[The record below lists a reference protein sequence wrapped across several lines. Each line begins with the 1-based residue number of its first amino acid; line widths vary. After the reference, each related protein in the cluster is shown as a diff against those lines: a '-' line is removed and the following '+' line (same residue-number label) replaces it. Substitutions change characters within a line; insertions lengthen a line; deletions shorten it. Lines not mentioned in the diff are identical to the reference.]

1 MFKKL
6 LQFEVFYQ
14 YKQRAF
20 PLFVLLFTALGI
32 FVGRNGFAPTGL
44 NFNAGYQVN
53 FHTSIFTLGS
63 VFIIMFFA
71 ISAMLRDK
79 QHLMEGIIFSTS
91 ITKAN
96 YFWSRFAGTF
106 IFSVLAFSP
115 FILGY
120 IIGNYFF
127 DLDPERVA
135 DFKFTTYFQ
144 PWLYFILPNIFICTA
159 LVFSIS
165 TLTKNS
171 TATYVSAVFI
181 YMLYFVSSI
190 FLNSPIMAQSVPA
203 SPESMIVA
211 AIADPFGVSAF
222 LEQTQYWTP
231 FQKNTQMLSF
241 SGYFLINRLVW
252 VGIALVILLSTY
264 GLFSFRKISKKVKK
278 NEKITIDKTPYIKY
292 KPIETFSSLKAQLL
306 AFKSILKLELKSV
319 FKSLPFIAILLM
331 WVFIVFSELYSTVI
345 GGGEYGVSNYPFTYL
360 LIELIV
366 DPLTLFSILLIVFY
380 GGDIVWRERSANFN
394 FITDATPVKNW
405 VIFGSK
411 FSALLSLPFI
421 LITIG
426 VLMCMLFQI
435 SLGYTNF
442 EFSLYGSLYYYYG
455 VQLVVFCMIAIFVN
469 NLVKSKYIGM
479 GLFLLIAILSLKSDV
494 LGLEHPLTSLGFMPR
509 TSYNTMDGFNGV
521 SSLYNHLS
529 IYWLSFGMILMLI
542 SFKIWNRGVVTKF
555 TYKLKQLKQ
564 PATTLLKGSFI
575 VSILLFFTAGSLVFY
590 NKNIVNEYVN
600 STSQLDFREN
610 YEKKFKQYE
619 VLARPITTSRKTIV
633 DIYPTKRSYS
643 VIADYMIKNKSD
655 KPMSQVFITERVDL
669 KNVTIENATLAKHD
683 TVFGTYLFQFD
694 APLQPNDSV
703 RFNYEFTKS
712 IKGYDNDISIVNNG
726 SYITHNSFEPILGY
740 SAGLELRRPSERK
753 KRNLPKRTIEVSTA
767 AHIVSEEEKNEKIP
781 FETIVSTNKN
791 QTAISSGDL
800 IKAWA
805 KDDRNY
811 YHYKSNKK
819 IVPMIGYFSAAYQT
833 KKTNY
838 KDIEIEQYY
847 DAKQPFNINEI
858 ENSIKVT
865 LDYCQ
870 ENFGA
875 YMFNHLRMVEVPS
888 YWSFG
893 GFAHPGV
900 ISMVEDRLYLSDVRN
915 PERFNVVAKR
925 TIHEVAHQWWGHT
938 LSSKPVAG
946 GALLVEGLA
955 KYTEAVVLEKT
966 YGKGML
972 VELIDNARGR
982 YFSGRSFSGSVE
994 PPAYLVT
1001 NQSYISYGKSLNIM
1015 LALRDLIGETKV
1027 NAVLKS
1033 LTDKDRATHSF
1044 NITTIDFLNALYQVT
1059 TEEQQ
1064 ALINDWF
1071 KKVIT
1076 YDVGIENASYKELTD
1091 GTFEITAKVSA
1102 KRFETL
1108 SNGESK
1114 EVNLNEAIKIGV
1126 FSSHPSKVKKEESS
1140 LLYYQSNKFKNGIT
1154 EIKIIVKDRPTH
1166 ISIDPYGTRSD
1177 ENLSDNTFSID

>member
-32 FVGRNGFAPTGL
+32 FVGRNGYAPTGL

-53 FHTSIFTLGS
+53 FHTSIFSLGS

-71 ISAMLRDK
+71 ISAMLRDR
-79 QHLMEGIIFSTS
+79 QHLMEGLIFSTS

-96 YFWSRFAGTF
+96 YFWSRFSGTF

-127 DLDPERVA
+127 DLDPERIA
-135 DFKFTTYFQ
+135 DFKFITYFQ

-171 TATYVSAVFI
+171 TATYVGAVFI
-181 YMLYFVSSI
+181 YMLYFVSSM

-203 SPESMIVA
+203 SPESMVIA

-252 VGIALVILLSTY
+252 IGIALVILLSTY
-264 GLFSFRKISKKVKK
+264 GLFSFRKITKKVKK
-278 NEKITIDKTPYIKY
+278 QKKITIDKTSYIKY
-292 KPIETFSSLKAQLL
+292 KPIETKSSLKAQFL
-306 AFKSILKLELKSV
+306 AFKSILKLELKGV

-345 GGGEYGVSNYPFTYL
+345 GGGEYGVSNYPLTYL

-380 GGDIVWRERSANFN
+380 GADIVWRERSANFN
-394 FITDATPVKNW
+394 CITDATPVKNW

-426 VLMCMLFQI
+426 VLMCMIFQI

-479 GLFLLIAILSLKSDV
+479 GLFLLIAIFSLKADL

-521 SSLYNHLS
+521 SSLYHHLS
-529 IYWLSFGMILMLI
+529 MYWLSFGMLLMLI
-542 SFKIWNRGVVTKF
+542 SFKVWNRGVVTKF
-555 TYKLKQLKQ
+555 THKLKQLKQ
-564 PATTLLKGSFI
+564 PTTSLLKLSFV
-575 VSILLFFTAGSLVFY
+575 VSMLLFISAGSLVYY
-590 NKNIVNEYVN
+590 NKNIVNDYVTIN
-600 STSQLDFREN
+600 DQLNFREN

-619 VLARPITTSRKTIV
+619 ALARPITTSRKTIV

-655 KPMSQVFITERVDL
+655 KSMSQVFITERVNL
-669 KNVTIENATLAKHD
+669 KNVTIDNATLVKHD
-683 TVFGTYLFQFD
+683 SVYGTYLFQFNT
-694 APLQPNDSV
+694 PLQPNDSV
-703 RFNYEFTKS
+703 RFNYDFTKS
-712 IKGYDNDISIVNNG
+712 IKEYDNDISIVNNG

-740 SAGLELRRPSERK
+740 STGLELRRPSERK
-753 KRNLPKRTIEVSTA
+753 KRNLPKRAIKVTTA

-781 FETIVSTNKN
+781 FETIVSTNKS

-800 IKAWA
+800 IKTWT

-819 IVPMIGYFSAAYQT
+819 VVPMIGYFSGAYQT

-838 KDIEIEQYY
+838 KGIEIEQYF
-847 DAKQPFNINEI
+847 DAKHPFNIDEI
-858 ENSIKVT
+858 ENNIKVT

-955 KYTEAVVLEKT
+955 KYTEAVILEKT
-966 YGKGML
+966 FGKGML

-982 YFSGRSFSGSVE
+982 YFSGRSFSGTVE

-1015 LALRDLIGETKV
+1015 LALRDLIGETKL

-1033 LTDKDRATHSF
+1033 LTDKDRVTHSF
-1044 NITTIDFLNALYQVT
+1044 DITTIDFLNALYQVT
-1059 TEEQQ
+1059 TKEQQ
-1064 ALINDWF
+1064 ELINDWF

-1076 YDVGIENASYKELTD
+1076 YDVGIKEASYLELPD
-1091 GTFEITAKVSA
+1091 GTFEITAKIST

-1108 SNGESK
+1108 SSGASK
-1114 EVNLNEAIKIGV
+1114 EVDLNEAIKIGV
-1126 FSSHPSKVKKEESS
+1126 FSSHISKVKKEESS
-1140 LLYYQSNKFKNGIT
+1140 MLYYQSNKFKNGIT
-1154 EIKIIVKDRPTH
+1154 ELKIIVKDKPTH

-1177 ENLSDNTFSID
+1177 ENLVDNTFRF

>member
-32 FVGRNGFAPTGL
+32 FVGRNGYAPTGI

-53 FHTSIFTLGS
+53 FHTSIFNLGS

-79 QHLMEGIIFSTS
+79 QHLMEGLIFSTS
-91 ITKAN
+91 ITKSN
-96 YFWSRFAGTF
+96 YFWSRFLGTF

-171 TATYVSAVFI
+171 TATYVGAVFI
-181 YMLYFVSSI
+181 YMLYFVSSM

-203 SPESMIVA
+203 SPESMVIA

-252 VGIALVILLSTY
+252 IGIALVILLSTY
-264 GLFSFRKISKKVKK
+264 GLFSFRKITKKVKK
-278 NEKITIDKTPYIKY
+278 QKKVTIDKTPYIKY

-306 AFKSILKLELKSV
+306 AFKSILKLELKGV

-331 WVFIVFSELYSTVI
+331 WIFIVFSELYSTLI

-380 GGDIVWRERSANFN
+380 GADIVWRERSVNFN
-394 FITDATPVKNW
+394 YITDATPVKNW

-426 VLMCMLFQI
+426 VLMCMIFQI

-479 GLFLLIAILSLKSDV
+479 GLFLLIAIFSLKSD
-494 LGLEHPLTSLGFMPR
+494 LIGLEHPLTSLGFMPR

-521 SSLYNHLS
+521 SSLYHHLS

-564 PATTLLKGSFI
+564 PTTSLLKLSFV
-575 VSILLFFTAGSLVFY
+575 VSILLFITAGSLVYY
-590 NKNIVNEYVN
+590 NKNIINDYVTIN
-600 STSQLDFREN
+600 DQLDFREN

-619 VLARPITTSRKTIV
+619 ALARPITT
-633 DIYPTKRSYS
+633 
-643 VIADYMIKNKSD
+643 
-655 KPMSQVFITERVDL
+655 
-669 KNVTIENATLAKHD
+669 
-683 TVFGTYLFQFD
+683 
-694 APLQPNDSV
+694 
-703 RFNYEFTKS
+703 
-712 IKGYDNDISIVNNG
+712 
-726 SYITHNSFEPILGY
+726 
-740 SAGLELRRPSERK
+740 
-753 KRNLPKRTIEVSTA
+753 
-767 AHIVSEEEKNEKIP
+767 
-781 FETIVSTNKN
+781 
-791 QTAISSGDL
+791 
-800 IKAWA
+800 
-805 KDDRNY
+805 
-811 YHYKSNKK
+811 
-819 IVPMIGYFSAAYQT
+819 
-833 KKTNY
+833 
-838 KDIEIEQYY
+838 
-847 DAKQPFNINEI
+847 
-858 ENSIKVT
+858 
-865 LDYCQ
+865 
-870 ENFGA
+870 
-875 YMFNHLRMVEVPS
+875 
-888 YWSFG
+888 
-893 GFAHPGV
+893 
-900 ISMVEDRLYLSDVRN
+900 
-915 PERFNVVAKR
+915 
-925 TIHEVAHQWWGHT
+925 
-938 LSSKPVAG
+938 
-946 GALLVEGLA
+946 
-955 KYTEAVVLEKT
+955 
-966 YGKGML
+966 
-972 VELIDNARGR
+972 
-982 YFSGRSFSGSVE
+982 
-994 PPAYLVT
+994 
-1001 NQSYISYGKSLNIM
+1001 
-1015 LALRDLIGETKV
+1015 
-1027 NAVLKS
+1027 
-1033 LTDKDRATHSF
+1033 
-1044 NITTIDFLNALYQVT
+1044 
-1059 TEEQQ
+1059 
-1064 ALINDWF
+1064 
-1071 KKVIT
+1071 
-1076 YDVGIENASYKELTD
+1076 
-1091 GTFEITAKVSA
+1091 
-1102 KRFETL
+1102 
-1108 SNGESK
+1108 
-1114 EVNLNEAIKIGV
+1114 
-1126 FSSHPSKVKKEESS
+1126 
-1140 LLYYQSNKFKNGIT
+1140 
-1154 EIKIIVKDRPTH
+1154 
-1166 ISIDPYGTRSD
+1166 
-1177 ENLSDNTFSID
+1177 

>member
-32 FVGRNGFAPTGL
+32 FVGRNGYAPTGI

-53 FHTSIFTLGS
+53 FHTSIFNLGS

-79 QHLMEGIIFSTS
+79 QHLMEGLIFSTS
-91 ITKAN
+91 ITKSN
-96 YFWSRFAGTF
+96 YFWSRFLGTF

-171 TATYVSAVFI
+171 TATYVGAVFI
-181 YMLYFVSSI
+181 YMLYFVSSM

-203 SPESMIVA
+203 SPESMVIA

-252 VGIALVILLSTY
+252 IGIALVILLSTY
-264 GLFSFRKISKKVKK
+264 GLFSFRKITKKVKK
-278 NEKITIDKTPYIKY
+278 QKKVTIDKTPYIKY

-306 AFKSILKLELKSV
+306 AFKSILKLELKGV

-331 WVFIVFSELYSTVI
+331 WIFIVFSELYSTLI

-380 GGDIVWRERSANFN
+380 GADIVWRERSVNFN
-394 FITDATPVKNW
+394 YITDATPVKNW

-426 VLMCMLFQI
+426 VLMCMIFQI

-479 GLFLLIAILSLKSDV
+479 GLFLLIAIFSLKSD
-494 LGLEHPLTSLGFMPR
+494 LIGLEHPLTSLGFMPR

-521 SSLYNHLS
+521 SSLYHHLS

-564 PATTLLKGSFI
+564 PTTSLLKLSFV
-575 VSILLFFTAGSLVFY
+575 VSILLFITAGSLVYY
-590 NKNIVNEYVN
+590 NKNIINDYVTIN
-600 STSQLDFREN
+600 DQLDFREN

-619 VLARPITTSRKTIV
+619 ALARPITTSRKTIV
-633 DIYPTKRSYS
+633 DIYPAKRSYS

-669 KNVTIENATLAKHD
+669 KNITIENATLAKHD
-683 TVFGTYLFQFD
+683 SIFGTYLFQFD
-694 APLQPNDSV
+694 IPLQPNDSV
-703 RFNYEFTKS
+703 RFNYKFTKS
-712 IKGYDNDISIVNNG
+712 IKGYDNDNSIVNNG

-753 KRNLPKRTIEVSTA
+753 KRNLPKKAIKVTTA

-781 FETIVSTNKN
+781 FETIVSTSKN

-800 IKAWA
+800 MKTWT

-819 IVPMIGYFSAAYQT
+819 VVPMIGYFSGAYQT

-838 KDIEIEQYY
+838 QGIEIEQYY
-847 DAKQPFNINEI
+847 DAKHPFNIDEI

-955 KYTEAVVLEKT
+955 KYTEAVILEKM

-1015 LALRDLIGETKV
+1015 LALRDLIGESKLNV
-1027 NAVLKS
+1027 VLKS
-1033 LTDKDRATHSF
+1033 LTDKDRVTQKF
-1044 NITTIDFLNALYQVT
+1044 DITTIDFLNALYQVT
-1059 TEEQQ
+1059 NKEQQ
-1064 ALINDWF
+1064 VLINDWF

-1076 YDVGIENASYKELTD
+1076 YDVGIIEASYQELSD
-1091 GTFEITAKVSA
+1091 GTFEISAKVST

-1108 SNGESK
+1108 SSGESN
-1114 EVNLNEAIKIGV
+1114 EINLNEAIKIGV

-1140 LLYYQSNKFKNGIT
+1140 MLYYQSNKFKNGIT
-1154 EIKIIVKDRPTH
+1154 ELKIIVKDKPTH
-1166 ISIDPYGTRSD
+1166 ISIDPYGTRPY
-1177 ENLSDNTFSID
+1177 ENLVNNTFRF